1 MERSGWSVGDLHRH
15 LADTIPAEH
24 YLIDGVSAIN
34 KLMFFSPL
42 LLLKTLTEWWFSVE
56 CRTSCESRYSVRVT
70 YPRELRYTAWF
81 MVNTK
86 AIPTTT

>member
-42 LLLKTLTEWWFSVE
+42 LLLKTLTE
-56 CRTSCESRYSVRVT
+56 
-70 YPRELRYTAWF
+70 
-81 MVNTK
+81 
-86 AIPTTT
+86 